1 MRVIGLAT
9 VLAFNL
15 LAPLV
20 AETQQ
25 AAKVAHI
32 GVLHPGAPAT
42 SQHFAAT
49 FDQGLRELG
58 YLQGQDI
65 VVERRF
71 AEAKAERLSDLAA
84 ELVRLKVD
92 VIVTSTDPSIA
103 AVKQQTQTI
112 PIVMANSTDP
122 VATGFVASLAR
133 PGGNVTGLSSIS
145 PELSVK
151 RLEFLKEAVPGSPE

>member
-1 MRVIGLAT
+1 MITRRTFLCGLT
-9 VLAFNL
+9 LGTL
-15 LAPLV
+15 SAPL
-20 AETQQ
+20 AAAAQQ
-25 AAKVAHI
+25 AAKVARI

-42 SQHFAAT
+42 SMHFAAA

-58 YLQGQDI
+58 YRQGQNI

-71 AEAKAERLSDLAA
+71 AEAKAERMSDIAA

-92 VIVTSTDPSIA
+92 VIVTSTDPGIA
-103 AVKQQTQTI
+103 AVRQQTQTI

-133 PGGNVTGLSSIS
+133 RECHRPQ
-145 PELSVK
+145 
-151 RLEFLKEAVPGSPE
+151 

>member
-1 MRVIGLAT
+1 MRRIGLAV

-25 AAKVAHI
+25 ASKVARI
-32 GVLHPGAPAT
+32 GVLHAGAPAT
-42 SQHFAAT
+42 SMHFAAA
-49 FDQGLRELG
+49 FDQGLREHG
-58 YLQGQDI
+58 YLLGRNI

-71 AEAKAERLSDLAA
+71 AEAKVERMSDIAA

-92 VIVTSTDPSIA
+92 VIVTSTDPGIA
-103 AVKQQTQTI
+103 AVRHQTQTI
-112 PIVMANSTDP
+112 PIVMANSIDP

-151 RLEFLKEAVPGSPE
+151 RLELLKEAVPG